1 MGVASIY
8 IVIRGSVMK
17 RGGLLRLKKIK
28 GVEEVR
34 DLINFESM
42 EWRTEVIEEN
52 FCERDKRCILSISLS
67 LRVGCDE
74 LVWAYSEDGTY
85 TV

>member
-52 FCERDKRCILSISLS
+52 FCERHSFYLP
-67 LRVGCDE
+67 
-74 LVWAYSEDGTY
+74 
-85 TV
+85 